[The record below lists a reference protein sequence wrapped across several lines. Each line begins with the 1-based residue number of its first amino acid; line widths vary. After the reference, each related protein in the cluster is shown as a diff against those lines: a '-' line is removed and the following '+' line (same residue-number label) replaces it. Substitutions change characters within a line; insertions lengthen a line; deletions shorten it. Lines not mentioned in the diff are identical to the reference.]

1 VPTTTRRRRSPSS
14 GGVEPLTP
22 EQKWRAITYATLL
35 LAPAVWSLLA
45 GLVALAADDP
55 PEGAQPAAAIALGLT
70 LIPFVFVVLAFSSRH
85 PQAAGAVVKAM
96 ALCLLVGIPVSAV
109 AADAVTGI
117 VAGVGAGGIV
127 ALRPDRLDD
136 RRLRIG
142 ALAIGTA
149 YTFVLARVAGA
160 VVLVAAPVFP
170 FTALGLADHYAE
182 WRRSRAAASPRP
194 ALPDDG

>member
-1 VPTTTRRRRSPSS
+1 MPTTVRRRSSS
-14 GGVEPLTP
+14 AGMEPLSP

-55 PEGAQPAAAIALGLT
+55 PEGPQPAAAIALGLM
-70 LIPFVFVVLAFSSRH
+70 LIPFVYIVLAFSSHH

-96 ALCLLVGIPVSAV
+96 GLCLLVGIPVSAV
-109 AADAVTGI
+109 AGDAVTGI

-127 ALRPDRLDD
+127 ALRADRLDD

-142 ALAIGTA
+142 AVAIGAA
-149 YTFVLARVAGA
+149 YSFVLARVAGP
-160 VVLVAAPVFP
+160 VVLIAAPIFP
-170 FTALGLADHYAE
+170 FTGLGLADHYAE
-182 WRRSRAAASPRP
+182 WRRSRTSASPRP
-194 ALPDDG
+194 AAPDDG